1 MSKLN
6 RLKYET
12 YSKLE
17 YLVNQKDAEAYF
29 RVMSKFP
36 NAVGFD
42 KKSNGYLVINKTHS
56 PSGLESEVGGCV
68 VLKKL
73 GYCVELL
80 NESPSIVSLD
90 VKVND
95 LIFEMKCFSEG
106 KDLLNGIIKHFK
118 RTYHKSDKLVLHIN
132 KKVEFSNIKR
142 AIRIASE
149 KYSTI
154 KTVILIF
161 ENKAIE
167 LNKNNM
173 KSGKYVI

>member
-1 MSKLN
+1 MDDAHCGSHDLFENLEILRGYYKTKTLTNLSITMSKLN

-36 NAVGFD
+36 NAVGYD
-42 KKSNGYLVINKTHS
+42 KKSNGYLVINKNHS

-95 LIFEMKCFSEG
+95 LIF
-106 KDLLNGIIKHFK
+106 
-118 RTYHKSDKLVLHIN
+118 
-132 KKVEFSNIKR
+132 
-142 AIRIASE
+142 
-149 KYSTI
+149 
-154 KTVILIF
+154 
-161 ENKAIE
+161 
-167 LNKNNM
+167 
-173 KSGKYVI
+173 